1 MAGEAQQGTPVVQ
14 TAPPVLH
21 GGLSLRAEL
30 RILGG
35 FFQRRM
41 AEFFSNR
48 TNSVFGLL
56 QIVCAAI
63 VFGLIGSFITDYT
76 TPDITKLLQGCP
88 DYTSFLITAHLVQI
102 MIWSAQGNVTWLVRS
117 REFPNLY
124 MAPCRLPTIVLGA
137 NMWKYTWIMLEL
149 VFLML
154 ISGLMFDVQFH
165 INAGFLVVV
174 LGGILLMTSF
184 DMLGAGF
191 KIITKSDADPI
202 NWTLGISGAVV
213 SGQFFPVQA
222 LGWAEPLSRLHPQYY
237 INTLARRTVGQGL
250 GLSEVWPELRGFLI
264 TGVIFLLLSWWV
276 FRIGFNRARVEGTL
290 GHQ

>member
-1 MAGEAQQGTPVVQ
+1 METAQPKPPAVPA
-14 TAPPVLH
+14 APPLLRR
-21 GGLSLRAEL
+21 GLSLGAEL

-48 TNSVFGLL
+48 TNTIFGLL
-56 QIVCAAI
+56 QILCAAV
-63 VFGLIGSFITDYT
+63 VFGLVGRFITKYT
-76 TPDITKLLQGCP
+76 TADMLPLLQGCP

-137 NMWKYTWIMLEL
+137 NMWKYSWILLEL

-154 ISGLMFDVQFH
+154 ISGLFFGVNFH
-165 INAGFLVVV
+165 LNTGFLVVV

-202 NWTLGISGAVV
+202 NWTLGISGAVL

-237 INTLARRTVGQGL
+237 INTLARQTVGGGQDL
-250 GLSEVWPELRGFLI
+250 GQVWPELRGFLV
-264 TGVIFLLLSWWV
+264 TSVIFLLLSWWV